1 MIALGDIG
9 ANPANPAGDDL
20 VKDVDIST
28 FMQDVVQASQQVP
41 VLVDFWAPWCGPC
54 KTLGPQLE
62 KLTREAKGKFKLVKV
77 NVDDPRN
84 QPLAQQLRIQ
94 SIPAVFAFAKGQPVD
109 GFVGAL
115 PESQLK
121 GFIQQVISAAG
132 GEDPLGDALE
142 AGKAALAEQDWET
155 AAQSFSAALGE
166 DAQHAV
172 ALGGLARAMVG
183 LGELEEAEHILSQ
196 VPAAPVEAPE
206 VAAARSALQLA
217 RQAGAAAGQLAPLE
231 AAVAANPADHQA
243 RYDYAIALVGDN
255 RQEEAMDH
263 LLQIVKRDRKWNDEA
278 ARKQLLQMF
287 EAMGPMDPLVVD
299 ARRKLASILFA

>member
-1 MIALGDIG
+1 M
-9 ANPANPAGDDL
+9 
-20 VKDVDIST
+20 
-28 FMQDVVQASQQVP
+28 
-41 VLVDFWAPWCGPC
+41 
-54 KTLGPQLE
+54 
-62 KLTREAKGKFKLVKV
+62 
-77 NVDDPRN
+77 
-84 QPLAQQLRIQ
+84 
-94 SIPAVFAFAKGQPVD
+94 
-109 GFVGAL
+109 
-115 PESQLK
+115 
-121 GFIQQVISAAG
+121 
-132 GEDPLGDALE
+132 
-142 AGKAALAEQDWET
+142 
-155 AAQSFSAALGE
+155 
-166 DAQHAV
+166 

-196 VPAAPVEAPE
+196 VPPAPVEAPE

-263 LLQIVKRDRKWNDEA
+263 LLQIVKRDRKWNEEA